1 MTEHRCPLVSDG
13 QGMKPISEGSTP
25 AVFAAACICVT
36 AHDPSH
42 IAEILPVASNPFEFS
57 QFVVVGSG
65 SLSLSC
71 TMLYS
76 SESIWK
82 RSLPE
87 LHGAVSVDRLSL
99 AAAAQLGDPTAP
111 CHELKGQP
119 SL

>member
-1 MTEHRCPLVSDG
+1 MTEQRCPLVSDG
-13 QGMKPISEGSTP
+13 HGMNPISDGSTP

-36 AHDPSH
+36 AHEPSH
-42 IAEILPVASNPFEFS
+42 IAEILPVASNPLEFS
-57 QFVVVGSG
+57 QLVVVGSG

-71 TMLYS
+71 TMLYK

-87 LHGAVSVDRLSL
+87 LHGAVSLARLSFAEAL
-99 AAAAQLGDPTAP
+99 QLGDPTAP
-111 CHELKGQP
+111 SHELNGQP